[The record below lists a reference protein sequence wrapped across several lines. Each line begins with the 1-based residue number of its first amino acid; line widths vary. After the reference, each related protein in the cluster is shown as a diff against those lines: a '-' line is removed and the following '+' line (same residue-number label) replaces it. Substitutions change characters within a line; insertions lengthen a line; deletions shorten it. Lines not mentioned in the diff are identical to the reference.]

1 MIFYSCHFPLSRVT
15 YHFFRSSLSQ
25 NYIGK
30 DFQRFPMFPKGLPI
44 VSNVLSLGSLG
55 YRDGE
60 IKKGNEMQLSL
71 IIPSAE
77 KEKACSVPLLCL
89 MHMYAN

>member
-1 MIFYSCHFPLSRVT
+1 MTRIYWFSIRAIILYHGLH
-15 YHFFRSSLSQ
+15 HFFRSSLSQ

-30 DFQRFPMFPKGLPI
+30 DFQRFAMFPKGLPV

-60 IKKGNEMQLSL
+60 IKKGNEMQLS
-71 IIPSAE
+71 
-77 KEKACSVPLLCL
+77 
-89 MHMYAN
+89 

>member
-1 MIFYSCHFPLSRVT
+1 MLVKQQVKDQCTICSHDKGLLILHSYHFPLSRVT
-15 YHFFRSSLSQ
+15 YHFFWSSLSR

-30 DFQRFPMFPKGLPI
+30 DFQRFPMFPKGLPV

-60 IKKGNEMQLSL
+60 IK
-71 IIPSAE
+71 
-77 KEKACSVPLLCL
+77 
-89 MHMYAN
+89 